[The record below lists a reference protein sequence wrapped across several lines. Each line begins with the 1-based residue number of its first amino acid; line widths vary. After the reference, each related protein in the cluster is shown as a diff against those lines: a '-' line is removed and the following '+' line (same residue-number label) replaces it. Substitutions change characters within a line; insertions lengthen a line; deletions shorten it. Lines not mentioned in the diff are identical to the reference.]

1 MRPSKKPSM
10 ANETYLID
18 HLSYSAFS
26 AFLGNRYKFFLQ
38 YVLKT
43 YKWKSSVAA
52 LVGKAGHM
60 AIEAHYKG
68 ASIDAA
74 IAHGLNYITAIPD
87 EEVKWGKTGSRE
99 DAIQTYTQAINAF
112 FAEMPGPD
120 QLGETVFVEEQIT
133 ELMTAVPE
141 LTAGENYEF
150 AIPIKAVA
158 DHVGKLPNGD
168 IVGNDWKFVKS
179 YTDPEAEKA
188 TRLMQALFNFHAIRA
203 RLGKDPIRYTY
214 WECKTSKNK
223 DGAPQVQAWTVDF
236 EQMKREQP
244 EYFATFY
251 RLYDA
256 VTKELCRDDVQ
267 FLPNIADQWDGDET
281 FALFTGETFGI
292 DRPVA
297 VARKTAEAQEWKPKN
312 YVESPVNSADNI
324 NVTDEE
330 KVRMKL
336 GEFGLAVSMQETR
349 HGLNV
354 TQYTMKP
361 SRGVRMSQFEAHAND
376 IALALKAETVRIE
389 APIPG
394 TDTVGIE
401 VPAKDR
407 RFVDL
412 DADVIATADG
422 TRLPIGVDV
431 TGATFA
437 LDLTEAPHLLVAG
450 ATGSGKSVFL
460 NAIIKTLSEVNT
472 PEALQFVLID
482 PKRVELAQFRDIPHL
497 LCPPIYEVEEAR
509 KALRWLCN
517 EMEERYMLLED
528 FGARNLR
535 EYNANAPE
543 SLPVIV
549 VVIDEFA
556 DLVLQSKSAAMSKS
570 RKRKKVV
577 TKRKGKVITEVEI
590 EGLNDPAEDLIV
602 RLAQKARAIG
612 IHLVLGTQRPSVDVV
627 TGLLKANFPTRV
639 AFATASEVDSRVILD
654 QTGAETLLGKGD
666 MLVMAPGVR
675 GLKRLQGFN
684 V

>member
-1 MRPSKKPSM
+1 MS
-10 ANETYLID
+10 NTTYLID
-18 HLSYSAFS
+18 HLSYSSFS
-26 AFLGNRYKFFLQ
+26 SFLSNRYKFFLQ

-43 YKWKSSVAA
+43 YKWKSGVAA
-52 LVGKAGHM
+52 IVGKAGHM
-60 AIEAHYKG
+60 ALEARMKG

-74 IAHGLNYITAIPD
+74 VQHGLDYLGNIPD

-99 DAIQTYTQAINAF
+99 EAIKTYTQAINAF
-112 FAEMPGPD
+112 FSEMPGPD
-120 QLGETVFVEEQIT
+120 QIGETIFVEEQIT
-133 ELMTAVPE
+133 EIMTAVPE
-141 LTAGENYEF
+141 LTAGESYEF
-150 AIPIKAVA
+150 SIPIKAVA

-168 IVGNDWKFVKS
+168 IIGNDWKFVKS

-203 RLGKDPIRYTY
+203 RLGKDPIKYIF
-214 WECKTSKNK
+214 WECKTSQNK

-236 EQMKREQP
+236 EQMKRDQP

-256 VTKELCRDDVQ
+256 VTKELCKEDVV

-312 YVESPVNSADNI
+312 YVESPANSADNI

-349 HGLNV
+349 RGLNV

-361 SRGVRMSQFEAHAND
+361 SRGVRMAQFEAHAND
-376 IALALKAETVRIE
+376 IALALKAVTVRIE

-401 VPAKDR
+401 VPARDR
-407 RFVDL
+407 RFIDL
-412 DADVIATADG
+412 DAEAIALAEG
-422 TRLPIGVDV
+422 TRLPVGVDV
-431 TGATFA
+431 NGLPFTIDVA
-437 LDLTEAPHLLVAG
+437 DAPHLLVAG

-460 NAIIKTLSEVNT
+460 NAVIKTLSEANS
-472 PEALQFVLID
+472 PDDLQFVLID

-509 KALRWLCN
+509 RALRWLCN
-517 EMEERYMLLED
+517 EMEERYVLLED
-528 FGARNLR
+528 AGKRNLR
-535 EYNANAPE
+535 EYNE
-543 SLPVIV
+543 SATERLPVIV

-556 DLVLQSKSAAMSKS
+556 DLVLQAKLNTITKS
-570 RKRKKVV
+570 RKRRKIV
-577 TKRKGKVITEVEI
+577 TKKRGKTITEIEV

-675 GLKRLQGFN
+675 GLKRLQGYR